1 MATPLRNSDSTNYR
15 KTPKENWRHWT
26 NVFLAMAK
34 KRKELPQR
42 SIRREPLVKG
52 SHTLQVANRHLN
64 NLSRGKNHSR
74 VEATGHVRK
83 KDTHLKII
91 ETWMYISSSSEELR
105 FLSFTKQDRNEWTI
119 NVKIR

>member
-52 SHTLQVANRHLN
+52 SHTLQVANRRYRKLLSKGTRHLN

-83 KDTHLKII
+83 KRHPP
-91 ETWMYISSSSEELR
+91 
-105 FLSFTKQDRNEWTI
+105 QNH
-119 NVKIR
+119 